1 MAPTK
6 GENKNKNTN
15 DDNDNDNDER
25 GGLTFGEKDTSYDS
39 DSAEYVSSLPTEEE
53 ERKIL
58 AGENVR
64 AREEI
69 EDLDEGRK
77 SNHPSTLAS
86 SNKASSAAK
95 EVSVVAVVVAVLVS
109 NIFSSVRT
117 KLCQWKRFLS
127 SVVKYIKLDVFV
139 QFC

>member
-6 GENKNKNTN
+6 GENKNTN
-15 DDNDNDNDER
+15 DDDNDDER

-53 ERKIL
+53 ERRIL
-58 AGENVR
+58 DGENVR

-95 EVSVVAVVVAVLVS
+95 EVSCSVS
-109 NIFSSVRT
+109 FEFIFVRYVQTLST
-117 KLCQWKRFLS
+117 KMII
-127 SVVKYIKLDVFV
+127 V
-139 QFC
+139 